1 MSRPLVQVKGMH
13 KIFDVDDKKQPITS
27 DFKESFKR
35 LYVNSGRIDHDT
47 LIWIDCDAEDTNIFD
62 SMYSEGYTYTYAHG
76 TLYNAS
82 GRTMWY
88 TTNESFFRLDESRL
102 NVQDSVLG

>member
-1 MSRPLVQVKGMH
+1 MARPLVQVKGMH
-13 KIFDVDDKKQPITS
+13 KIFDVGEDGHPITS

-35 LYVNSGRIDHDT
+35 LYGHQVDRNT
-47 LIWIDCDAEDTNIFD
+47 LIWIDCDAKDTDIFD

-82 GRTMWY
+82 GRTRWFELVS
-88 TTNESFFRLDESRL
+88 NVFRLDMSLL
-102 NVQDSVLG
+102 NGTDVLA